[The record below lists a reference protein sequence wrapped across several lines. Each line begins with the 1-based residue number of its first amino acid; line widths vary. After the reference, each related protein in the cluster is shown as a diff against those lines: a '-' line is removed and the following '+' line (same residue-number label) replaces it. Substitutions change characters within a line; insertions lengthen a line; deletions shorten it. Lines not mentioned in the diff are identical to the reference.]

1 MDRNLDEQW
10 SKPPATQHPRPRMG
24 GQALHHPWKRGQS
37 TTEMALVIPFLIA
50 FLFGVIDLSR
60 AIREQAVIAN
70 GAHVGLAYAQ
80 PVTDP
85 KDDHHITAADVISK
99 TVGAS
104 QGSVTSSNV
113 CVLGIP
119 PNVASCAIGSSPV
132 PNDQPITISVTT
144 PFTTITPFI
153 HVKSLT
159 GSAFGKTLP
168 S

>member
-1 MDRNLDEQW
+1 MDRRFDEQR
-10 SKPPATQHPRPRMG
+10 SRPPATQHPRPRMG

-50 FLFGVIDLSR
+50 FLFGVVDLSR

-80 PVTDP
+80 QVTDP
-85 KDDHHITAADVISK
+85 NDDHKITAAEVISK
-99 TVGAS
+99 TVGAA

-119 PNVASCAIGSSPV
+119 PNGVCATGSSTFT
-132 PNDQPITISVTT
+132 NGEPITISVTT

-159 GSAFGKTLP
+159 GSAFGGTLP
-168 S
+168 